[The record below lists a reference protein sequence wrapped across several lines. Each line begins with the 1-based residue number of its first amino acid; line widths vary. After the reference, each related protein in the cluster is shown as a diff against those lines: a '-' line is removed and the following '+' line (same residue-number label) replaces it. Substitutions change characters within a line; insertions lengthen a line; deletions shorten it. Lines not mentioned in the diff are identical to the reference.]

1 MEKLQCCFLNA
12 PLLTDAVRMFQMAG
26 QVCRVTLGG
35 IQPTGGPPPVLRPV
49 QLACACPKPLPG
61 LRTRGSWRGGSF
73 PAIGF
78 GTHLW
83 PAQVSLPPRL
93 CIEDA
98 QRWQGSTAEFRL

>member
-1 MEKLQCCFLNA
+1 
-12 PLLTDAVRMFQMAG
+12 MFQMVG

-35 IQPTGGPPPVLRPV
+35 IQPTGGPPPVLRPCAAGWCV
-49 QLACACPKPLPG
+49 PEAPAWPADKGKLA
-61 LRTRGSWRGGSF
+61 GGSF
-73 PAIGF
+73 PPIGF

-83 PAQVSLPPRL
+83 PAQVSLPPGL